1 MRKIACNP
9 CPLAFRPSEQVPFP
23 SHVEKDEIFR
33 NMKTALQ
40 ITIALCLAW
49 GSLASGADAN
59 LAAGKTASASSEFSA
74 DFSAQLAVDGKTET
88 RWRAA
93 TGKPG
98 EWLEIDL
105 GEPSRFNKARIKPS
119 GENIKA
125 YRIQHW
131 TDSGWRDAYRGVSIS
146 KEQTVVFSPVVAS
159 RVRLLITAVQGGE
172 PAIDEFRLYDDA
184 AEEASLSWGATPQN
198 LAQGKSMA
206 ASSQW
211 SEEFAPGKAG
221 DGDFGTRWSAAN
233 AQPQWLEVDLGEPMT
248 INTVAVTQFGLG
260 ITKYRIQYWAEEKW
274 NDACMGSDLPL
285 FAQFVFQP
293 VRARKVRLAIDES
306 KGTAGVHELEV
317 FNDARAT
324 PFETFTPE
332 SRGSKP
338 GELAIE
344 LHAGDQ
350 GRVFEGM
357 GATSAS
363 GNTCLLKDYP
373 EPYRSEILDFLFK
386 PKFGAGLQHL
396 KVEIGGG
403 ENSGC
408 GSEPTHALTMEENSN
423 PKPRGFEFWFM
434 HEARKRNP
442 GIILDCLPWSLPA
455 WCGGAFTQNSADWF
469 VSFLKCAKQTYGL
482 DLDYVGAG
490 WNERGTSRDWV
501 VNMLRPAMNKA
512 GFSRVKLQGPD
523 HNGEHWKVFDQFE
536 NDKAYRDALEAVSYH
551 VYGLPDATEKAK
563 ASGKPLW
570 MSEYTGSG
578 GLAELRQLIRFYVQD
593 RITKFTMWPTLASCY
608 EGHTCFAPVGFVEAN
623 QPWSGYYMVKEGVWY
638 AAHVTQFADPG
649 WKFMDAA
656 CKPFN
661 PKDPKMASGCIAL
674 REPKSGDW
682 SIIAATTRPMVLNVK
697 IGTGLSNK
705 PVHVWQSS
713 RNGAFVH
720 CQEVTPGNG
729 TLTLNLE
736 GESAYS
742 ITTTTGQ
749 RKATP
754 VHAIPAAAR
763 FPMPYTENFDTS
775 EAGVLPKYFMDQK
788 GTFEVAEGGRTG
800 KCLKQIVPAKGIMWN
815 GAILSPYTIFGDN
828 LWKDY
833 EVSVDVKIAANGE
846 AGIGGHHDDL
856 AKMGYWL
863 SIAASGKWS
872 VSYHSDVLAS
882 GTLAKFDAGVWHRLK
897 IGFAGE
903 RMTAFIDGIALADV
917 AASSKTNAGRC
928 FLTSSYDPNL
938 FDNIRVESLP
948 K

>member
-1 MRKIACNP
+1 MA
-9 CPLAFRPSEQVPFP
+9 LAA
-23 SHVEKDEIFR
+23 
-33 NMKTALQ
+33 ALFAERFGKCSKL
-40 ITIALCLAW
+40 TIALCFAW
-49 GSLASGADAN
+49 STFASGADAN
-59 LAAGKTASASSEFSA
+59 LAKGKNATGSSEWGHEFAAS
-74 DFSAQLAVDGKTET
+74 LAIDGKVNT

-105 GEPSRFNKARIKPS
+105 GEPTRFNKAQIRVPGDS
-119 GENIKA
+119 IKA

-131 TDSGWRDAYRGVSIS
+131 NDTGWHDAYRGVSLS

-159 RVRLLITAVQGGE
+159 RVRLLMTALQGGE

-184 AEEASLSWGATPQN
+184 SEEASLSWGATPQN
-198 LAQGKSMA
+198 LAQGKPA
-206 ASSQW
+206 TASSQW
-211 SEEFAPGKAG
+211 NEGCAPGKAV

-233 AQPQWLEVDLGEPMT
+233 AQPQWLEVDLGEAMT

-260 ITKYRIQYWAEEKW
+260 IAKYRVQYWAEEKW
-274 NDACMGSDLPL
+274 NDVCAGSDLPL

-293 VRARKVRLAIDES
+293 VRASKVRLAIDES
-306 KGTAGVHELEV
+306 KGMASVHELEV
-317 FNDARAT
+317 FNDSRAT

-332 SRGSKP
+332 TRASKP
-338 GELAIE
+338 GEISIE
-344 LHAGDQ
+344 LNPGDQ

-357 GATSAS
+357 GVTSS
-363 GNTCLLKDYP
+363 GGNTCLLKDYP
-373 EPYRSEILDFLFK
+373 EPYRGEILDFLFK

-396 KVEIGGG
+396 KVEIAGG
-403 ENSGC
+403 ENSSC
-408 GSEPTHALTMEENSN
+408 GSEPTHALTVEEKDH
-423 PKPRGFEFWFM
+423 PKPRGYEFWLM

-442 GIILDCLPWSLPA
+442 GIILDCLPWTLPA

-501 VNMLRPAMNKA
+501 VNMLRPAMDKA

-536 NDKAYRDALEAVSYH
+536 NDTAYRDALDAVSYH

-578 GLAELRQLIRFYVQD
+578 GLSELRQLIRFYIND

-623 QPWSGYYMVKEGVWY
+623 QPWSGYYLVKEGVWY

-649 WKFMDAA
+649 WKYMDAA
-656 CKPFN
+656 CRAFN

-682 SIIAATTRPMVLNVK
+682 SIIAVTTRPMVLHVK

-713 RNGAFVH
+713 RNGTFVH
-720 CQEVTPGNG
+720 CQEMVPVNG

-749 RKATP
+749 RKGTP

-763 FPMPYTENFDTS
+763 FPMPYSENFDAS
-775 EAGVLPKYFMDQK
+775 EPAALPKYFMDQK
-788 GTFEVAEGGRTG
+788 GTFEVADGGRTG

-815 GAILSPYTIFGDN
+815 GSILMPHTIFGDN

-833 EVSVDVKIAANGE
+833 ELSADVKIAGGE
-846 AGIGGHHDDL
+846 TGIGGRYDDMG
-856 AKMGYWL
+856 KMGCWL
-863 SIAASGKWS
+863 SLAASGKWS

-882 GTLAKFDAGVWHRLK
+882 GTLAKFDTGAWHRLK

-903 RMTAFIDGIALADV
+903 RMTAFIDGVPLADV
-917 AASSKTNAGRC
+917 AVSSKTNAGRC

-938 FDNIRVESLP
+938 FDNIQVQPPEHAESNTAQNP
-948 K
+948 H